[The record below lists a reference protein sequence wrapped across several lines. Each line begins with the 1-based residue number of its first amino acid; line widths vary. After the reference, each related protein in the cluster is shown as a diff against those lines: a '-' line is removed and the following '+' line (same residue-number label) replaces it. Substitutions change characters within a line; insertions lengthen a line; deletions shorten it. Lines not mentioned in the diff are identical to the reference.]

1 MARSKQVGTLAL
13 GTLLWVGLYPLVPQA
28 LRAGERQAQEA
39 EPICSQ
45 VGQPMTILSVA
56 RPGQAVKKGDLL
68 VELDAA
74 ALVDQRI
81 QQVRQ
86 VRKAE
91 SDWILARETLSW
103 QKRAAEGQIMLAE
116 KALRLA
122 QAQLKAYTEGEYPRQ
137 LALAQGA
144 AVLALEK
151 SKAAEDRLVRLRAR
165 DAQALTALQEAEMLL
180 QEAKLQALAAE
191 GTLAHLK
198 SFVHDNKVA
207 ELELVVAQK
216 EFELARAKDELSRA
230 TITGEAAQ
238 SFAETNY
245 RMESDRL
252 AKMDDQIRQCKLYAP
267 RDGIVDHPANDREA
281 QAQPGAVVRAR
292 QFLLRLLPPETQG
305 TP

>member
-1 MARSKQVGTLAL
+1 M
-13 GTLLWVGLYPLVPQA
+13 LWVGLGQFSPQVPWA
-28 LRAGERQAQEA
+28 SERQAGVPPDHPAAGEVQELR
-39 EPICSQ
+39 SQ
-45 VGQPMTILSVA
+45 VGQPMTILYVA
-56 RPGQAVKKGDLL
+56 PPGQAVKKGDLL

-91 SDWILARETLSW
+91 SDWIFARETLSW
-103 QKRAAEGQIMLAE
+103 QRRAAEGQIMLAE

-137 LALAQGA
+137 LALAQAA
-144 AVLALEK
+144 AVLAMEK
-151 SKAAEDRLVRLRAR
+151 SKAAEDRLMRLRAQ
-165 DAQALTALQEAEMLL
+165 DAQALMALQEAQMML

-191 GTLAHLK
+191 GTLANLK

-207 ELELVVAQK
+207 ELELAVAQK
-216 EFELARAKDELSRA
+216 EFELARAKDELARA

-238 SFAETNY
+238 SFAEMSY
-245 RMESDRL
+245 EMEKDRL

-267 RDGIVDHPANDREA
+267 RDGVVAHPANDREA

-292 QFLLRLLPPETQG
+292 QLLLRLLPPTA
-305 TP
+305 TPVKQ